1 MKLAANNIKFIDNY
15 LENSGIVYF
24 DIRLEMADHVAS
36 ALEGMEDDFYDNF
49 KRYMAVHKAELLA
62 SYKKFRWTIARRMLG
77 QLFTNAVK
85 PAGLL
90 LLGLMLSLVTM
101 LARFAGEEQTFE
113 IVEAIYVV
121 LAWAFILHFYY
132 HFLFAKK
139 KFSATYTIWLSGYI
153 SIVWILP
160 FVRPERILSGISDFA
175 PIIYYTV
182 FIYLLIIFYSMFIS
196 IRKQLMQRYNIINH
210 NESTTSQNIG

>member
-1 MKLAANNIKFIDNY
+1 MKLTANDIKFIDNY
-15 LENSGIVYF
+15 LENSGVQYF
-24 DIRLEMADHVAS
+24 DIRVEMADHVAS
-36 ALEGMEDDFYDNF
+36 ALEGMDGSFYDNF
-49 KRYMAVHKAELLA
+49 RDYMVEHKSELLA

-90 LLGLMLSLVTM
+90 LLGLMLSLVAM
-101 LARFAGEEQTFE
+101 LVQFAGEATTFE

-121 LAWAFILHFYY
+121 LAWVFILHFYY

-160 FVRPERILSGISDFA
+160 FVSPERILERFSDFA
-175 PIIYYTV
+175 PIVYYTV
-182 FIYLLIIFYSMFIS
+182 FIYLLIVFYSMFIS
-196 IRKQLMQRYNIINH
+196 IRKELTRRYNTIN
-210 NESTTSQNIG
+210 S